1 MPGLENVIG
10 NLKDC
15 EDRMRGLLHGLAMQ
29 TASKMEAYA
38 KENAPWEDQSGH
50 ARQNL
55 FAEVAEVD
63 GHLKIRIAHGE
74 EYGEYLELSR
84 KGRRPI
90 LEPTAQKFAPEF
102 FEAAQ
107 KVLTSK

>member
-1 MPGLENVIG
+1 MPGLDNVIG
-10 NLKDC
+10 NLKGC

-38 KENAPWEDQSGH
+38 KENAPWQDQTGH
-50 ARQNL
+50 ARQGL
-55 FAEVAEVD
+55 FGEVLEED
-63 GHLKIRIAHGE
+63 GKLKVRIAHTE
-74 EYGEYLELSR
+74 DYGEYLELSR

-102 FEAAQ
+102 FDAA
-107 KVLTSK
+107 KELLTK

>member
-10 NLKDC
+10 NLKGC
-15 EDRMRGLLHGLAMQ
+15 EDRMRAALHGLAMQ

-38 KENAPWEDQSGH
+38 KENAPWQDQTGH
-50 ARQNL
+50 ARQGL
-55 FAEVAEVD
+55 FGEVLEED
-63 GHLKIRIAHGE
+63 GKLKVRIAHTE
-74 EYGEYLELSR
+74 DYGEYLELSR

-102 FEAAQ
+102 FDAA
-107 KVLTSK
+107 KELLTK